1 MYLGGLCTPLKY
13 VLSTDA
19 QCMFSTVLHVVVD
32 LLEFSTVLHVVDDV
46 PEFSTVLHNLVGDD
60 VRDVVL

>member
-1 MYLGGLCTPLKY
+1 MGGCCTPLKY
-13 VLSTDA
+13 GLSTDK
-19 QCMFSTVLHVVVD
+19 QCMFSTVRHVVGD
-32 LLEFSTVLHVVDDV
+32 LLEFFTVLHVVDDV

>member
-1 MYLGGLCTPLKY
+1 
-13 VLSTDA
+13 
-19 QCMFSTVLHVVVD
+19 MFSTVLHVVVD